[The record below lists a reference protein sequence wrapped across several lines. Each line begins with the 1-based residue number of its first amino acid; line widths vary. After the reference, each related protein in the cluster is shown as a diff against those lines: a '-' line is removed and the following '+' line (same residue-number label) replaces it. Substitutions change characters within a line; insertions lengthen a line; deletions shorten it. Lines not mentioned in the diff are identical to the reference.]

1 MSVEFFYDDVIR
13 ALKQGS
19 ANVKFIKVNG
29 DFRDMTCTLDESVI
43 GSQEVDPNGK
53 TKVNRQVVRCFDTNA
68 DGWRSFRLDSVLEFS
83 SKTFSWTK

>member
-29 DFRDMTCTLDESVI
+29 DFRDMTCTLE
-43 GSQEVDPNGK
+43 
-53 TKVNRQVVRCFDTNA
+53 KV
-68 DGWRSFRLDSVLEFS
+68 LSVLNKSTQTERLKLSVKLSDVLTQTLMGGGLSDSTLF
-83 SKTFSWTK
+83 

>member
-1 MSVEFFYDDVIR
+1 MSVEFLYDDVIR

-43 GSQEVDPNGK
+43 GI
-53 TKVNRQVVRCFDTNA
+53 
-68 DGWRSFRLDSVLEFS
+68 
-83 SKTFSWTK
+83 